1 MKRETVCLLCKS
13 IYLTFCFV
21 ESLLKFYDV
30 LLVLF
35 KSSVPGKRFCYFLQ
49 LLFYLLI
56 QLFQFVDALLY
67 ATEIFFGYKVLLLSC
82 EVGYNQIV
90 GFNGFVLFLL
100 YLFGYVCVQFL
111 TPDELFEQFIA
122 FIFLGSKEVCKRS
135 LGYKYGSQELFVV
148 QTDDK
153 RKSIPVVNL
162 FCRYTI
168 VDINLV
174 ERQSRIFKLFSFHA
188 NIPFCT
194 V

>member
-1 MKRETVCLLCKS
+1 M
-13 IYLTFCFV
+13 
-21 ESLLKFYDV
+21 
-30 LLVLF
+30 VLF

-56 QLFQFVDALLY
+56 QLLQFVDAFLY
-67 ATEIFFGYKVLLLSC
+67 ATEIFFWYKVLLLSC
-82 EVGYNQIV
+82 EVGCNQIV

-111 TPDELFEQFIA
+111 TPDEFFEQFIA
-122 FIFLGSKEVCKRS
+122 LVFLGSKEVCKRS

-188 NIPFCT
+188 DIPFCT